1 MCGPTTPARRL
12 ATIASVSDLFGEP
25 TVVRPLAGAWVGA
38 LLAGHSGGRSGD
50 WPHGCPGRPAD
61 RPRAALSVA
70 VDKVAG
76 MARIAV
82 IGAGMG
88 AMAAAA
94 RLAVAG
100 HRVAVYERTETYG
113 GAVRRFERDG
123 FAFDTGPGLLTLPA
137 VYRDLFVKT
146 GKQPLEDV
154 VELVQVDP
162 AARHVFADGTQVSLP
177 NASRAGVVAALDE
190 ALGAGA
196 GQRWGDFLVRA
207 REAWDRTRRP
217 LLEEPLWP
225 NWQVLAEREPYPAVP
240 HKRLL
245 RTRRASTPAEIG
257 AWELRD
263 ERLAALLQTHV
274 LAYGLDPRTAPA
286 SAAVL
291 PYMEHAFG
299 TWYVRGGI
307 RELARAVYER
317 CVQRRVEFFFGA
329 EVTGILE
336 KDGRAAGVEL
346 AGGTS
351 QAFGTGGGTVAE
363 ADHVVAE
370 VDTAR
375 LRDLTEHPLDEDGD
389 VRADPI
395 SPPPAR
401 FTLLLAL
408 RGGREP
414 EAVHRTVVHAPD
426 AEIELDFLAA
436 PGGDQPVC
444 PTVTVLRPDDPA
456 LRPDSAHESV
466 VVSAVVSSEA
476 AWEDEGTVR
485 RYTDFLL
492 EAAQRAVP
500 GLRERLLWH
509 EVRTPVHTEEETGAR
524 FGAVPA
530 PALAAGRGRFLH
542 PANTTRLPGLYRV
555 GGWSHPGGGLPHAG
569 MSGALVAGLIVEGP
583 EFRGSQ

>member
-1 MCGPTTPARRL
+1 
-12 ATIASVSDLFGEP
+12 
-25 TVVRPLAGAWVGA
+25 
-38 LLAGHSGGRSGD
+38 
-50 WPHGCPGRPAD
+50 
-61 RPRAALSVA
+61 
-70 VDKVAG
+70 

-123 FAFDTGPGLLTLPA
+123 FAFDTGPGLLPLPA

-146 GKQPLEDV
+146 GKEPLEEC

-162 AARHVFADGTQVSLP
+162 ASRHVFADGTEVSLP

-190 ALGAGA
+190 ALGGGA

-245 RTRRASTPAEIG
+245 RTRRASTLAEIG
-257 AWELRD
+257 EWELRD
-263 ERLAALLQTHV
+263 ERLAALLESHA
-274 LAYGLDPRTAPA
+274 LAHGLDPRTAPA

-317 CVQRRVEFFFGA
+317 CVQRRVEFVFGA
-329 EVTGILE
+329 EVTGIVE
-336 KDGRAAGVEL
+336 KDGRAAGVQL

-351 QAFGTGGGTVAE
+351 RALGSGGGTVAE
-363 ADHVVAE
+363 ADLVVAGVAPDALGRLVTGAAVRGAGE
-370 VDTAR
+370 VAPRRGAPSR
-375 LRDLTEHPLDEDGD
+375 LT
-389 VRADPI
+389 V
-395 SPPPAR
+395 
-401 FTLLLAL
+401 LLAL
-408 RGGREP
+408 RGGRP
-414 EAVHRTVVHAPD
+414 EGAAHRTVVHAED
-426 AEIELDFLAA
+426 REAERDLLFGG
-436 PGGDQPVC
+436 PGGMAAR

-456 LRPDSAHESV
+456 LVPD
-466 VVSAVVSSEA
+466 
-476 AWEDEGTVR
+476 
-485 RYTDFLL
+485 
-492 EAAQRAVP
+492 AAQESIVLTSTVPAQPQEDGWADRKVFEQRAEAMIAVAERAVP
-500 GLRERLLWH
+500 GLRDRVLWR
-509 EVRTPVHTEEETGAR
+509 EVRTPASIEEATGAAG
-524 FGAVPA
+524 GAIPA
-530 PALAAGRGRFLH
+530 PALAAGAGHLLH
-542 PANTTRLPGLYRV
+542 PGNTTELPGLFTV